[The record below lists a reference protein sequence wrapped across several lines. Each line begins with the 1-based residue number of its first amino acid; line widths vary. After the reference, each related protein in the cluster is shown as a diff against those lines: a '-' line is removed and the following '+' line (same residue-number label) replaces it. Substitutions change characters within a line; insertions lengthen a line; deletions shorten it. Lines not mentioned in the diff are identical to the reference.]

1 MQCAPKKYLVETED
15 NGVSGPG
22 MEADLKTFKKLN
34 DIAKS
39 TELSQKQRK
48 QAKRLLNSNRQLA
61 RMVLKMGIGK
71 DDEVEPG
78 NGGSSLPKTQNKF
91 LGGILSGI
99 MGAVAPALAD
109 LAHTAVSSAAGA
121 AANNVLDKVVPPA
134 QR

>member
-1 MQCAPKKYLVETED
+1 M
-15 NGVSGPG
+15 SGPG
-22 MEADLKTFKKLN
+22 IEADLKTFKKLN

>member
-22 MEADLKTFKKLN
+22 MEEDLQTFKNLN

-39 TELSQKQRK
+39 TGLSQKQRK
-48 QAKRLLNSNRQLA
+48 KAKQLLNSNRQLA

-91 LGGILSGI
+91 LGGII
-99 MGAVAPALAD
+99 GAVAPFLAD

-134 QR
+134 Q